1 MENTEVEEKEVREG
15 NFSLE
20 ISQMLRLKKTVPLN
34 KTNFNVN
41 HPPKALREN

>member
-34 KTNFNVN
+34 NTNFNVN